1 MQNIIKKL
9 REISGKE
16 FIQLTERGNKSIELA
31 LELAKQLRKSK
42 VLVQNQGGWIHYK
55 KAAESLK
62 LNIIELNTDAGLIDL
77 PSLELLADSH
87 SVLLINSMPAY
98 ASLDNMQKISEICK
112 KNNCLLINDISGSIG
127 TEEAKIGDIFVC
139 SFGKWKPINLEYGGF
154 IATDDKDYYTDF
166 NPSYFDESKYAQL
179 MEKLNQMNERLSVL
193 KNLRQQ
199 VLEDLQSFDIIHKDK
214 NGINVIIRF
223 TDEEIKE
230 RIINYCKENELEYV
244 ECPKD
249 IRVNENA
256 ISIEVKRK

>member
-31 LELAKQLRKSK
+31 LELAKQLKK
-42 VLVQNQGGWIHYK
+42 TKILVQNQGGWIHYK
-55 KAAESLK
+55 KAAEALD
-62 LNIIELNTDAGLIDL
+62 LNIIELSTDAGLINL
-77 PSLELLADSH
+77 SALENNADSD

-98 ASLDNMQKISEICK
+98 AALESMNQISEICK
-112 KNNCLLINDISGSIG
+112 KAGCIIINDISGSIG

-154 IATDDKDYYTDF
+154 IAADNKDFYADF
-166 NPSYFDESKYAQL
+166 NPSYFDEAKYPLL
-179 MEKLNQMNERLSVL
+179 MEKLNQMNERLSAL
-193 KNLRQQ
+193 KSIRQQ
-199 VLEDLQSFDIIHKDK
+199 TLEDLQSFNIIHREK
-214 NGINVIIRF
+214 NGINVIIRYD
-223 TDEEIKE
+223 DEEIKE